1 MQPTSFRPFRAPL
14 AANKAFD
21 EGYLLAADRD
31 ALIAQAE
38 ASDVCNQPGD
48 GGLCNP

>member
-1 MQPTSFRPFRAPL
+1 MN
-14 AANKAFD
+14 AAAVNAYNK
-21 EGYLLAADRD
+21 GYLLAAGRD

-48 GGLCNP
+48 GGLCNPGP